1 MGRSATRLATL
12 ALLLAACTPA
22 TEAVPA
28 RTVTG
33 VVIAVD
39 GDLSEVTAFTV
50 SAAGEEMTFTPSP
63 SGDYEFPLPHLRD
76 HLRDGAPVRVGY
88 VEEGGALVAVSLADG

>member
-1 MGRSATRLATL
+1 MDRPATRLAAL
-12 ALLLAACTPA
+12 ALLLAACSSAAETP
-22 TEAVPA
+22 PA

-33 VVIAVD
+33 IVVAVD

-50 SAAGEEMTFTPSP
+50 SVGGEELTFTPSP
-63 SGDYEFPLPHLRD
+63 AGDYAFPLPHLRD

-88 VEEGGALVAVSLADG
+88 VDEDGALVAVSLADG

>member
-1 MGRSATRLATL
+1 MGRSASRLAAL

-22 TEAVPA
+22 TEPTAA
-28 RTVTG
+28 KTVIG
-33 VVIAVD
+33 VVVAVD

-50 SAAGEEMTFTPSP
+50 SVGGEEMTFTPSP
-63 SGDYEFPLPHLRD
+63 AGDYEFPLPHLRD

-88 VEEGGALVAVSLADG
+88 VDEAGALVAVSLADG